1 MCSAVPAQRGR
12 RATNYRG
19 AVLNYREQLRAP
31 ASYWGLGLLSAA
43 MFAATVWAG
52 LSAAWVIVTW
62 VFIVGGCCAGL
73 LLWGRVR
80 VEVTSG
86 ALRAGR
92 AVLPL
97 QDTGEVTALDA
108 VQTRALRG
116 PRADPAAFMLTRPY
130 LKLGVYVE
138 VTASEVGTPYWLIAT
153 RRPAELAAAIETSRR
168 AAHTGGSTVA

>member
-1 MCSAVPAQRGR
+1 MP
-12 RATNYRG
+12 
-19 AVLNYREQLRAP
+19 NYRESLRAP
-31 ASYWGLGLLSAA
+31 AAYWGLGLLSAV
-43 MFAATVWAG
+43 MFAVTVWAG
-52 LSAAWVIVTW
+52 LNVLEVIAAWVV
-62 VFIVGGCCAGL
+62 IVGGCCAAL
-73 LLWGRVR
+73 LAWGHVR

-130 LKLGVYVE
+130 LKLAVYVE
-138 VTASEVGTPYWLIAT
+138 VTAPEVGTPYWLIAT

-168 AAHTGGSTVA
+168 AAHAGGSAVA